1 MSYRIS
7 SPLSQTTEIVP
18 ATLQESDFI
27 RSKTISRFEDGTT
40 YQNAKLTIPVV
51 VKRGTES
58 HLYPV
63 NAYVRV
69 YEVTKSVHLIS
80 KQSLP

>member
-1 MSYRIS
+1 MSYRIT

-18 ATLQESDFI
+18 ATLEESDFV
-27 RSKTISRFEDGTT
+27 RSKTITRFEDGTS

-63 NAYVRV
+63 NAYIRV
-69 YEVTKSVHLIS
+69 YEEMRSVHLIS
-80 KQSLP
+80 KHPLP

>member
-1 MSYRIS
+1 MSYRIT

-18 ATLQESDFI
+18 ATLEESDFI

>member
-18 ATLQESDFI
+18 ATLEESDFI

>member
-1 MSYRIS
+1 MSYRIT

-18 ATLQESDFI
+18 ATLEESDFI
-27 RSKTISRFEDGTT
+27 RSKTITRFEYGTS

-63 NAYVRV
+63 NAYIRV
-69 YEVTKSVHLIS
+69 YEEMRSVHLIS
-80 KQSLP
+80 KHPLP

>member
-1 MSYRIS
+1 MSYRIT

-18 ATLQESDFI
+18 ATLEESDFI
-27 RSKTISRFEDGTT
+27 RSKTITRFENGTS

-63 NAYVRV
+63 NAYIRV
-69 YEVTKSVHLIS
+69 YEEMRSVHLIS
-80 KQSLP
+80 KHPLP

>member
-18 ATLQESDFI
+18 ATLEESDFI

-63 NAYVRV
+63 NAYVRI
-69 YEVTKSVHLIS
+69 YEELKSVHLIS
-80 KQSLP
+80 KHSLP

>member
-1 MSYRIS
+1 MSYRIT
-7 SPLSQTTEIVP
+7 SPLSQTTEIVT
-18 ATLQESDFI
+18 ATLEESDFI
-27 RSKTISRFEDGTT
+27 RSKTITRFENGTS

-63 NAYVRV
+63 NAYIRV
-69 YEVTKSVHLIS
+69 YEEMRSVHLIS
-80 KQSLP
+80 KHPLP